1 MLGPKKCRLANL
13 FFYSFTILKWK
24 HKVAFNL
31 LYLCIITLSIRSETS
46 WQFIPSNQL
55 AIYVFLV
62 LLLWCW
68 SITNVAAKG
77 LVEQLYSCLLLSKP
91 KSYFQHQFFFISRL
105 SHWDWKV
112 SLALSTFSALIC
124 LSSVLVFRQIK
135 SLWEINS
142 DYQKERKVANI

>member
-91 KSYFQHQFFFISRL
+91 KSYFQHPFFLFQGFHIEIERL
-105 SHWDWKV
+105 AW
-112 SLALSTFSALIC
+112 L
-124 LSSVLVFRQIK
+124 SVLSVLWFVYPVFLFFAK
-135 SLWEINS
+135 L
-142 DYQKERKVANI
+142 KVFGR